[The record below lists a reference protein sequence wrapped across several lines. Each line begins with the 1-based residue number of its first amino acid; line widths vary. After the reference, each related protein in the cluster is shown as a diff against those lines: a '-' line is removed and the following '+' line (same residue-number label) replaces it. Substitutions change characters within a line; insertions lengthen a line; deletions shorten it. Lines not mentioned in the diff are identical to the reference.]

1 MPLEFSNRLALV
13 TGAAQ
18 GIGRAIARGF
28 IDRGAKAHL
37 LDIDAAGVGETARDL
52 GAAHHALDLSDRE
65 AVTQVI
71 GEIDRSSGP
80 IHILVNAAG
89 GVRGQ
94 VGRPV
99 QEVDEADWRRIF
111 EANVD
116 SAFWMAQAV
125 GPRMAARG
133 GGRIINIASGA
144 GLRPSL
150 TGIQAYTAAKHALVG
165 LTKQLSWE
173 FAPSGVTV
181 NAVAP
186 GLVLSNPSTIRQWEN
201 YGPEGQARIIDGIHC
216 RRLGT
221 PEDISAAVLF
231 FAGDAASW
239 ISGQI
244 LSVDGGRS

>member
-18 GIGRAIARGF
+18 GIGRAIARGLS
-28 IDRGAKAHL
+28 DGGATLYL
-37 LDIDAAGVGETARDL
+37 LDIDATGLAETSRSL
-52 GAAHHALDLSDRE
+52 GAQHHSLDLSDRA
-65 AVTQVI
+65 AVTGIVD
-71 GEIDRSSGP
+71 EIERSSGP

-94 VGRPV
+94 VGRPI
-99 QEVDEADWRRIF
+99 QEVDEADWRAIF
-111 EANVD
+111 QANVD

-173 FAPSGVTV
+173 FAPKGVTV

-186 GLVLSNPSTIRQWEN
+186 GLVLSNPSTVQQWES
-201 YGPEGQARIIDGIHC
+201 YGPEGQARVIEAIHT

-221 PEDISAAVLF
+221 PEDIAAAVLF
-231 FAGDAASW
+231 LASDAAGW